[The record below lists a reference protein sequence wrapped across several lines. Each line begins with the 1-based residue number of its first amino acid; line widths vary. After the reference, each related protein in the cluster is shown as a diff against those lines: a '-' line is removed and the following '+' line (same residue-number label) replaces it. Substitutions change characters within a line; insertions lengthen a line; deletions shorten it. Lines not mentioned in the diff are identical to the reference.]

1 MPSFNKTILMGHLTR
16 NPELRYT
23 PSGTAVAKFGLAVNK
38 RFKQG
43 DDLKEKVTFI
53 DITCFGKQA
62 EHCAEFLQK
71 GSAALVEGEL
81 EQQLWESKTGEK
93 RSKHEVIAQ
102 HVTFMGKKGE
112 ASEEG

>member
-1 MPSFNKTILMGHLTR
+1 MPSFNRCILMGHLTR
-16 NPELRYT
+16 NPELTY
-23 PSGTAVAKFGLAVNK
+23 SNAGTAIAKFGLAVNK

-43 DDLKEKVTFI
+43 EELKEKVTFI
-53 DITCFGKQA
+53 DVTCFGKQA

-81 EQQLWESKTGEK
+81 EQSMWESKTGEK

-102 HVTFMGKKGE
+102 HVTFMSKKGE
-112 ASEEG
+112 EHE